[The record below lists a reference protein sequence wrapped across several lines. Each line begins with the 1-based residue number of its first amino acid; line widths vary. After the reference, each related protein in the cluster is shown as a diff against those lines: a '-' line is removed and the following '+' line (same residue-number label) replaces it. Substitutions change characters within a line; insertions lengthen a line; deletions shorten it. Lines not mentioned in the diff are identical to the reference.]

1 MSKLKRSVFSVSIMG
16 QKHTTFSWVSWFSRF
31 LNSRR
36 LSIKSFAG
44 LMQFCAKYILSI
56 LLPISEILLLLRRK
70 KSVLL
75 CTSERRNILNQIFAQ
90 PMSMYTVQNISNTG
104 TKCPWTYDAHSNPGS
119 NWVKGKIWLYSN
131 VDKHEFAQNYVTCD
145 KNKLYQQHRYTMN
158 KLAIDVV

>member
-1 MSKLKRSVFSVSIMG
+1 MYFYQILFCLSGWKFS
-16 QKHTTFSWVSWFSRF
+16 
-31 LNSRR
+31 
-36 LSIKSFAG
+36 
-44 LMQFCAKYILSI
+44 ILSLI
-56 LLPISEILLLLRRK
+56 YYCIFFDQCK
-70 KSVLL
+70 GKQNVLL

-90 PMSMYTVQNISNTG
+90 PMSMYIVQKISSTG

-158 KLAIDVV
+158 KLAINIF